1 MADRAVGAFPAVVA
15 NSVVK
20 AAKGAVAAQV
30 VSFFNT
36 RSRGAGRRPRGAQA
50 QQSTERWFSQD
61 AVARRVHGDVTTMM
75 VGGISGL
82 LLQMLHPAVLA
93 GVWDHSNFRADMH
106 GRLRRTARF
115 VAVTTYGSK
124 ADAEAAI
131 ARVRGI
137 HSHVRGVLPNGLP
150 YAASDPSLLAWVHVA
165 ETTSFLR
172 GWIRYGDPSM
182 PEADQDRYFAEM
194 AAIADALGA
203 DPVPRS
209 KSEARSLIEAI
220 RPQLVCDARTREVA
234 RLVLT
239 QPAPNWV
246 AWPVQALGMQAA
258 IDLLPPWAGRMH
270 RLQNSPLS
278 IPIVRTGTLGV
289 ARVLRWALD

>member
-1 MADRAVGAFPAVVA
+1 MADRAVGAFPAAVA
-15 NSVVK
+15 K
-20 AAKGAVAAQV
+20 AAKDAIAAQV

-36 RSRGAGRRPRGAQA
+36 RSRGARRRSRGTPA
-50 QQSTERWFSQD
+50 QQAAERWFSED
-61 AVARRVHGDVTTMM
+61 AVTRRVHGDVTSMM

-115 VAVTTYGSK
+115 IAVTTYGSR

-137 HSHVRGVLPNGLP
+137 HHHVRGVLPNGVP

-172 GWIRYGDPSM
+172 GWVRYGESSM
-182 PEADQDRYFAEM
+182 SEADQDRYFAEM
-194 AAIADALGA
+194 ATIADALGA
-203 DPVPRS
+203 NPVPRS
-209 KSEARSLIEAI
+209 KSEARSLIAAM

-234 RLVLT
+234 QLVLT

-246 AWPVQALGMQAA
+246 AWPVQTLGMQAA
-258 IDLLPPWAGRMH
+258 VDLLPPWARRMH
-270 RLQNSPLS
+270 GLQTSPLR
-278 IPIVRTGTLGV
+278 IPVVRTGTLGV
-289 ARVLRWALD
+289 ARVVRWALD